1 MDKQRHIF
9 PKFRF
14 YYFSPGKFSHASSL
28 NLVNIIFSKYCY
40 SVDKNQI
47 YSQLPLCQQTIYST
61 PVVLHRGSLQ
71 PCFVLLLAPPAFC
84 PLQLPSQRA
93 DQLSFCSLPPGIIY
107 LYLLNF
113 IRNSLFLTKKGVLS
127 TSSFESLMENLC
139 SPREQHEDCGK
150 FLVSFWGFP
159 LMSLFYSSLAPC
171 VPFFP
176 GQL

>member
-1 MDKQRHIF
+1 M
-9 PKFRF
+9 
-14 YYFSPGKFSHASSL
+14 
-28 NLVNIIFSKYCY
+28 
-40 SVDKNQI
+40 DKNQI

-127 TSSFESLMENLC
+127 TSSFESLMENFC

-159 LMSLFYSSLAPC
+159 LTSLFYSSLAPR